1 MVRITKSKTLL
12 WIARVIGLIAS
23 VVAIWFIVSKG
34 LAPENKGNNQII
46 TINVMMVFLIFGF
59 LIGWFRE
66 REGGII
72 MTFGSIMLYLYLSYL
87 PPTLLPYRYLYILA
101 FMIPGISFLYLSYLM
116 SGKKKDED

>member
-1 MVRITKSKTLL
+1 MTKTNTIKT
-12 WIARVIGLIAS
+12 IARVTGILAS
-23 VVAIWFIVSKG
+23 GIAIWFIVSKG
-34 LAPENKGNNQII
+34 LAPENKGNNQVI
-46 TINVMMVFLIFGF
+46 TMNVMMVFLIFGF

-101 FMIPGISFLYLSYLM
+101 FLIPGILLLYLSYLI
-116 SGKKKDED
+116 SGKKKEEK